1 MRTLRLALLPLLLVA
16 CSDRQPDA
24 PDLGVVPEFKAGQVG
39 TLDAVEET
47 HLIFMREEEKL
58 ARDVYIT
65 LGKLYRDLKVFT
77 RIDDAEQ
84 KHTDTMAGMLDLYG
98 IEDPST
104 SDKVGVFTG
113 EDYGWYFT
121 EKFELLLARGE
132 IDGLEALYVG
142 AFIEELDMHDIAHC
156 PSVIVETYFGLDPE
170 GEGVEDLCGLVY
182 TDEATIIRAYESL
195 IDGSKSHL
203 RAYVK
208 AIEQIIGEGNYIA
221 QYLPQDVVDD
231 ILGR

>member
-24 PDLGVVPEFKAGQVG
+24 PDVGLVPEFKAGQVG
-39 TLDAVEET
+39 TRDAVEET

-65 LGKLYRDLKVFT
+65 LGAIYPSLNTFA

-84 KHTDTMAGMLDLYG
+84 KHTDTMADMLDRYG

-104 SDKVGVFTG
+104 SDEVGVFTG

-121 EKFELLLARGE
+121 EKFELLCARGE

-182 TDEATIIRAYESL
+182 TGRYCAT
-195 IDGSKSHL
+195 
-203 RAYVK
+203 
-208 AIEQIIGEGNYIA
+208 
-221 QYLPQDVVDD
+221 
-231 ILGR
+231 